1 MRTIKVVLLALFVL
15 ASANLYAQ
23 SQSKVIA
30 VVTKAEWCTVCQKN
44 GERVMKEVFSNY
56 KEPQVT
62 ISMNDITDDAKIAE
76 SKAALEKQGVYKQ
89 VAKEKR
95 TGLITFINPKTG
107 KVLGEISV
115 AEPTEAIKK
124 AFDKAIK
131 QS

>member
-1 MRTIKVVLLALFVL
+1 
-15 ASANLYAQ
+15 
-23 SQSKVIA
+23 
-30 VVTKAEWCTVCQKN
+30 
-44 GERVMKEVFSNY
+44 MKEVFSSY

-124 AFDKAIK
+124 AFDQAIK